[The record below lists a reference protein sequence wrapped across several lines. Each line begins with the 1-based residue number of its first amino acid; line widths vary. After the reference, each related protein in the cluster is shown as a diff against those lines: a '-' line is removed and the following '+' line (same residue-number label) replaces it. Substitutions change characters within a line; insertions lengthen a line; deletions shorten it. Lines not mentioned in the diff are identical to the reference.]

1 MNNPNPLLLFV
12 GRSGS
17 GKSTIANY
25 LSDHYHYKQ
34 LQSYTTRNPR
44 FDGEQGHIFVSDEEF
59 NKLQNIVGYTEYN
72 NCRYCATE
80 EQLNQTDIYVVD
92 VPGVKTLL
100 ERYQNKERH
109 IYVFYFDTT
118 VKTRIDRMMERGDSD
133 SAIISRLY
141 VDEEFDW
148 LKKLNDITF
157 YIGSRHGRNVHLFV
171 IDANKKQEDVIDQVM
186 WYLE

>member
-1 MNNPNPLLLFV
+1 MNNPLLLFV
-12 GRSGS
+12 GKSGS
-17 GKSTIANY
+17 GKSTVANY
-25 LSDHYHYKQ
+25 LSEHKNYEQ
-34 LQSYTTRNPR
+34 LRSYTTRKARYENEP
-44 FDGEQGHIFVSDEEF
+44 GHVYVSNEEF
-59 NKLQNIVGYTEYN
+59 DKLQNIVAYTEYN
-72 NCRYCATE
+72 GCRYCATE
-80 EQLNQTDIYVVD
+80 DQLNQTDIYVVD

-100 ERYQNKERH
+100 EKYSNTQRP

>member
-1 MNNPNPLLLFV
+1 MNNPLLLFV
-12 GRSGS
+12 GKSGS
-17 GKSTIANY
+17 GKSTVANY
-25 LSDHYHYKQ
+25 LSEHKNYGQ
-34 LQSYTTRNPR
+34 LQSYTTRKARYKNEP
-44 FDGEQGHIFVSDEEF
+44 GHIYISDEEF
-59 NKLQNIVGYTEYN
+59 DKLQNIVAYTEYN
-72 NCRYCATE
+72 GCRYCATE

-100 ERYQNKERH
+100 EKYSNTQRP
-109 IYVFYFDTT
+109 IYIFYFDTT

-148 LKKLNDITF
+148 LKRLKNLTF
-157 YIGSRHGRNVHLFV
+157 DLGKRCNKDVRLFV
-171 IDANKKQEDVIDQVM
+171 IDANKKQADVVDQIM